1 MLPGRI
7 CMCSLQ
13 IESQRVSALSVSAPG
28 SDVEWSGCDVE
39 GIGNY
44 KGNSVKQEKLPLAF

>member
-7 CMCSLQ
+7 CICSLQ
-13 IESQRVSALSVSAPG
+13 IESQSVSARSVSAPG
-28 SDVEWSGCDVE
+28 NDVEWIGCDVE

-44 KGNSVKQEKLPLAF
+44 KGNSFKQEKLPLAF